1 MTRRRRYRF
10 GLWAECLC
18 RLSLRLRG
26 YRILAARCRTPQGEI
41 DIVAAT
47 AQVVAVIEVKARR
60 DAASAAQALGGRRQQ
75 RLTAPRKPCWHAG
88 RNARTCRC
96 VLIRCWSHPGA
107 GHSIS
112 KMPGRNNQTIAVR

>member
-1 MTRRRRYRF
+1 MTRRKHYRF

-47 AQVVAVIEVKARR
+47 AHVVAVIEVKARR
-60 DAASAAQALGGRRQQ
+60 DAASVAEALGARQQERLTRAAQTVLARW
-75 RLTAPRKPCWHAG
+75 PEC
-88 RNARTCRC
+88 RNVPLRFDLMLVTPWRWPQHMENA
-96 VLIRCWSHPGA
+96 W
-107 GHSIS
+107 
-112 KMPGRNNQTIAVR
+112 QE

>member
-18 RLSLRLRG
+18 HLSLRLRG

-47 AQVVAVIEVKARR
+47 AQMVAVIEVKARR
-60 DAASAAQALGGRRQQ
+60 DAANAAQALGGRQQQ
-75 RLTAPRKPCWHAG
+75 RLTRAAQTVPARWPECQNVPLRCDLMLVTPWRWPQHLE
-88 RNARTCRC
+88 NA
-96 VLIRCWSHPGA
+96 W
-107 GHSIS
+107 
-112 KMPGRNNQTIAVR
+112 QE